1 MAALCLHFQVNQSR
15 RCLRK
20 LPLLTP
26 LPTGSS
32 TYTTLSGGTHTETH
46 SETSVQ
52 SLPGSVRMGYTGVPC
67 AHQMCMRSLPIS
79 SDNQLGL
86 DHLLHICMRVP
97 HQIQCRQPRPY
108 PLLNVWPECRAT
120 DLQVTCVWLSFPRK
134 HRTTALQS
142 AQAQASRCM
151 LVQARTVSGGR
162 VRVSADPVFKAFR
175 LNRGDLASLQRPIR
189 S

>member
-1 MAALCLHFQVNQSR
+1 MAALCLHFQVHQSR

-20 LPLLTP
+20 LSHPLTP

-46 SETSVQ
+46 SRHRCR
-52 SLPGSVRMGYTGVPC
+52 SLRCSVRMATPVYLARTRCVRQS
-67 AHQMCMRSLPIS
+67 ANIVRQSTRV
-79 SDNQLGL
+79 
-86 DHLLHICMRVP
+86 DHLLHICMQGA
-97 HQIQCRQPRPY
+97 HQIRCRQPRPY

-134 HRTTALQS
+134 HRSTALQQRKPS
-142 AQAQASRCM
+142 ITLHAGSSSDGLWR
-151 LVQARTVSGGR
+151 R

-175 LNRGDLASLQRPIR
+175 LNRGDLASLQGPHR